1 MPMKVVLTWGV
12 VLAASSALLWSG
24 RAEAACGK
32 PEKEKILN
40 LKKDGIKAYDDLDM
54 EVAKSA
60 FKKATDLAKKAGCTH
75 KEVAKVWL
83 RLGVIYKV
91 ADLDEGLAIKAFK
104 SALEIDPDVEL
115 DRDVSTPEVDSVL
128 KKARAAMGTGSSDK
142 GKDDGA
148 TTDDGSD
155 EVTPPPPPPPPKKTK
170 VAAEEKNL
178 ACFAVRDGGASM
190 CVDSEVEM
198 KVQCESTSDLGAATM
213 SYRVDGGPWVPNEMV
228 GAGGFFGTTVTAASI
243 KGKRIEFYVDGT
255 DAKGKRTAWG
265 GTSEAPYSVKIGC
278 KKVSS
283 ASSDDGASGPP
294 PEDHVKKKKDP
305 PADDADKPPSDDE
318 DPLGTGDGDDG
329 EEDKPSTP
337 KGPSKPLGRLISF
350 YLNLGTGLGLSTK
363 GSVTQIN
370 HSEVRAGTM
379 WAPIHLEPELD
390 VHLPLKSKIGIAFG
404 VYSRLQLS
412 PIFAWQ
418 IGGRG
423 RVFVPV
429 MDKFSIVINAGFGW
443 GPVCRTIDDMV
454 NLGCRG
460 GATYLIPTP
469 MSAMNPLDY
478 VIAGPFSFDVGV
490 GGQLDFSRYAGL
502 YFGLDLGG
510 FIGSAGFAA
519 SGDPL
524 PSGFQPHVALNVG
537 IRLGN

>member
-1 MPMKVVLTWGV
+1 MKVVLTWGV
-12 VLAASSALLWSG
+12 VAASSALLWGG

-32 PEKEKILN
+32 PEKAKIAGLR
-40 LKKDGIKAYDDLDM
+40 GEGTKAYDDLDM

-60 FKKATDLAKKAGCTH
+60 FKKAIEVAKKAGCTT
-75 KEVAKVWL
+75 KDVAKVYL

-91 ADLDEGLAIKAFK
+91 ADLDEGLAIKTFK

-128 KKARAAMGTGSSDK
+128 KKARSAMGSSGSSGSSDK

-148 TTDDGSD
+148 TGDDGSD
-155 EVTPPPPPPPPKKTK
+155 DVTPPPPPPTK
-170 VAAEEKNL
+170 VKKAAEEKNL
-178 ACFAVRDGGASM
+178 ACFAMRDGGASM

-228 GAGGFFGTTVTAASI
+228 GAGGFFGTTVSAASI

-255 DAKGKRTAWG
+255 DAKGKRAAWG

-278 KKVSS
+278 KKV
-283 ASSDDGASGPP
+283 ASLDDGASGDP

-305 PADDADKPPSDDE
+305 PVDDADKPPSDDE
-318 DPLGTGDGDDG
+318 DPLGTGDGEDG
-329 EEDKPSTP
+329 EEDKPAKP
-337 KGPSKPLGRLISF
+337 KGPSKPLGRIFSF
-350 YLNLGTGLGLSTK
+350 YLNLGTGLGLSTS
-363 GSVTQIN
+363 GGTTQIN

-379 WAPIHLEPELD
+379 WAPIHLEPEID
-390 VHLPLKSKIGIAFG
+390 IHIPLKSKIGIAFG

-418 IGGRG
+418 LGARG
-423 RVFVPV
+423 RVFVPLSE
-429 MDKFSIVINAGFGW
+429 KFSIVINAGFGW
-443 GPVCRTIDDMV
+443 GPVCKTIDAMV

-478 VIAGPFSFDVGV
+478 VIAGPFSFNVGV
-490 GGQLDFSRYAGL
+490 GGQLDFSRYVGL
-502 YFGLDLGG
+502 YFGLDLGA
-510 FIGSAGFAA
+510 FIGSAGFAGN
-519 SGDPL
+519 GDPL
-524 PSGFQPHVALNVG
+524 PSGVQPHMELNVG
-537 IRLGN
+537 VRFGN